1 MVKSILIT
9 TSAFDIKN
17 FQSEILE
24 KLNNNKIKIIFNP
37 HQRRLKENEVLELL
51 RQNVIGMIA
60 GVEPLTQKVLQTA
73 STLKVIS
80 RCGVGLDNIDLEAAQ
95 DLQIQVYNTPDAP
108 TIAVAEFT
116 IALMLNLIRHISIA
130 DQMVRR
136 GEWKALMGNLLSE
149 KTIGIVGFGR
159 IGKSVHTLLRAFGA
173 EVLVCDLRTDALPNN
188 VAHCSLDY
196 LLQSSDIVTLHVP
209 YSADNHYLINETT
222 LARMKPNAIL
232 VNTSRGDLIQESA
245 LYQALKSKRLAGA
258 ALDVYSSEPYH
269 GQLIELPNILLTAHM
284 GGYAHEARNLMEQQA
299 VDNLMKGLEIN

>member
-1 MVKSILIT
+1 MKRLLFLFTFLILFVASQVFAEEWEVIET
-9 TSAFDIKN
+9 PFVTIGSVPMDEEHVQIFDD
-17 FQSEILE
+17 
-24 KLNNNKIKIIFNP
+24 II
-37 HQRRLKENEVLELL
+37 
-51 RQNVIGMIA
+51 
-60 GVEPLTQKVLQTA
+60 VEF
-73 STLKVIS
+73 
-80 RCGVGLDNIDLEAAQ
+80 LDGAWE
-95 DLQIQVYNTPDAP
+95 T
-108 TIAVAEFT
+108 
-116 IALMLNLIRHISIA
+116 
-130 DQMVRR
+130 
-136 GEWKALMGNLLSE
+136 E
-149 KTIGIVGFGR
+149 KTFPDGDSYVQKLEGIKLVR
-159 IGKSVHTLLRAFGA
+159 I
-173 EVLVCDLRTDALPNN
+173 DALPNN